1 MSSDEF
7 REALRTFHASDD
19 EENAGPLR
27 ALLLALVETEL
38 LVVDDGELAYEETE
52 DDRIYLALFTDPIE
66 AHTYG
71 AEGQVKPMKAE
82 RAIELVL
89 KGEYGGLV
97 INPAGQRFSLSAED
111 VADFFEVDAGLG

>member
-1 MSSDEF
+1 MSSDKF
-7 REALRTFHASDD
+7 LEALRTFQASDD

-27 ALLLALVETEL
+27 ALLLALAESEL

-66 AHTYG
+66 AHTYQ
-71 AEGQVKPMKAE
+71 AEGAVKPMKAE
-82 RAIELVL
+82 QAIEQVL
-89 KGEYGGLV
+89 KGDYGGLV

-111 VADFFEVDAGLG
+111 VADFYEVED